1 VTTPKTR
8 ARILAYREHYNK
20 NASQEK
26 GYKVLPLYFLFFCI
40 LTTTSPT
47 FSQAP
52 QEQYATLLLDV
63 NGYVSFKD
71 SYKINYET
79 NTFGLPVEYGIGLLF
94 PASTR
99 LSAGVLLHYKSR
111 DAIFVNEMSI
121 SSFEI
126 VPTVQYYLDEPVPK
140 ELHLYGRAG
149 IGFIRSTAE
158 GVIQATTD
166 GTNVSSLKVSR
177 PYYNIG
183 IALGLG
189 IVYPIGSLS
198 GITAGLDVRTYFAD
212 PTSSGGLG
220 NIGGVCIGIGYALGF

>member
-1 VTTPKTR
+1 MTTPKIR
-8 ARILAYREHYNK
+8 ALLLAFSEHYNK
-20 NASQEK
+20 NASREK
-26 GYKVLPLYFLFFCI
+26 GYKVLSLFFVFFCI
-40 LTTTSPT
+40 LAITSPT
-47 FSQAP
+47 FSQP
-52 QEQYATLLLDV
+52 SEEQYATLLLDV

-79 NTFGLPVEYGIGLLF
+79 STFGLPVEYGIGLLF
-94 PASTR
+94 PASSR

-121 SSFEI
+121 SSLEI
-126 VPTVQYYLDEPVPK
+126 VPTVHYYLDEPVPN
-140 ELHLYGRAG
+140 EIHLFGRAG
-149 IGFIRSTAE
+149 VGFSRSTAE

-166 GTNVSSLKVSR
+166 GSNVSNLKVSR
-177 PYYNIG
+177 PYYNVG
-183 IALGLG
+183 ITLGLG

>member
-1 VTTPKTR
+1 
-8 ARILAYREHYNK
+8 
-20 NASQEK
+20 
-26 GYKVLPLYFLFFCI
+26 
-40 LTTTSPT
+40 
-47 FSQAP
+47 
-52 QEQYATLLLDV
+52 

-121 SSFEI
+121 SSLEV

-149 IGFIRSTAE
+149 VGFIRSTAE
-158 GVIQATTD
+158 GVIQATPD
-166 GTNVSSLKVSR
+166 GGTPSSMKVSR

-189 IVYPIGSLS
+189 IIYPIGTLS

>member
-1 VTTPKTR
+1 MTYS
-8 ARILAYREHYNK
+8 LYYSK
-20 NASQEK
+20 NAYQKK
-26 GYKVLPLYFLFFCI
+26 GYKVLPLFMLFF
-40 LTTTSPT
+40 LASLSPNPT
-47 FSQAP
+47 FSQSIE
-52 QEQYATLLLDV
+52 EQYATLLLDV
-63 NGYVSFKD
+63 KGYVSFKD

-79 NTFGLPVEYGIGLLF
+79 STFGLPVEYGIGLLF
-94 PASTR
+94 PASSR

-121 SSFEI
+121 TSLEI
-126 VPTVQYYLDEPVPK
+126 VPTVQYYLDEPLPK

-149 IGFIRSTAE
+149 VGFIRSTAE
-158 GVIQATTD
+158 GVIQATAD
-166 GTNVSSLKVSR
+166 GDNVSNMKVSR
-177 PYYNIG
+177 PYYNVG